1 MRTNPHPNPTRN
13 PNPNSNPN
21 PNPNQVLLEDAGL
34 KQHGLSQGLSQG
46 ISQGITHD
54 FLSTPLLSHGLPH
67 GPSGSGTTTTAWD
80 DEQLIA
86 NARLVLDMFR
96 HATRL
101 HAPRTP
107 PTPTPLPPPPP
118 CQSAV
123 GGLTPK
129 LQACSSDSSKCS
141 SRRCSN
147 SRVARDTQSTLLY
160 STPGMHALP
169 TRQECVY
176 RPAAMRALHTF

>member
-1 MRTNPHPNPTRN
+1 
-13 PNPNSNPN
+13 
-21 PNPNQVLLEDAGL
+21 VLLEDAGL

-129 LQACSSDSSKCS
+129 LQACSSGGGGGGGGS
-141 SRRCSN
+141 
-147 SRVARDTQSTLLY
+147 
-160 STPGMHALP
+160 
-169 TRQECVY
+169 
-176 RPAAMRALHTF
+176 